1 MSTFEAVC
9 MFISISLCIIYS
21 IYTFYVFK
29 IKKDVNEHEKELESL
44 EKSSK
49 KDKWLTLTSN
59 KKAYDFFNDAF
70 VVGYNVEYYVSGDLL
85 CIFVPGDYIPSTR
98 VCLVNEKLDVPARI
112 YKNMSRLD
120 AMTKFRN
127 TKKYK
132 QYIELKENQAMFEEI
147 MAQEEKVEQENP
159 TDYRTNVIRFRRK

>member
-1 MSTFEAVC
+1 MSTFES
-9 MFISISLCIIYS
+9 ISIVIISWILIIY
-21 IYTFYVFK
+21 IFYK
-29 IKKDVNEHEKELESL
+29 DSTKNEKQIKSL

-49 KDKWLTLTSN
+49 KDNNWLALTSN

-85 CIFVPGDYIPSTR
+85 CIFVPGNYISSTR

-159 TDYRTNVIRFRRK
+159 TDYRTNVIPFRSK